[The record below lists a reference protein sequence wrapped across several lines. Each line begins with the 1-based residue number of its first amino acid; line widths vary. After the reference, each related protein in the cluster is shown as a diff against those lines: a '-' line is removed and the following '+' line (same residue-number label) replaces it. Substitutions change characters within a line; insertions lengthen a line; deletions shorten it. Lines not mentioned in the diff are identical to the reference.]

1 MLAVAAIWGGSYAIV
16 KDAYREIDPMPFL
29 LVRFTLASL
38 ALVPVI
44 WRLRR
49 QWPVGRS
56 QWLGTVLV
64 GLVGIGAY
72 QLLFSIGLQYTTASN
87 STLIISTS
95 PLFTA
100 LLAPLA
106 GLGRPTKLQWASL
119 PISLAG
125 VYLLTGAEGG
135 LTGPYLKGNL
145 LSLAAALSVGASFTL
160 AEKLLGKAM
169 GVAAM
174 SLAVVAGTISLV
186 PWTLPA
192 AWVFDWSRVGLVA
205 WLELGYAA
213 FLAGALG
220 YVLWYHNLARLGA
233 VRGSFYSFTIP
244 VVGVLTAV
252 ILLGEP
258 LQWRQAGGGLLV
270 LLGVAVARGRLPR
283 GRGGRHLQG

>member
-1 MLAVAAIWGGSYAIV
+1 MSLPRQRPVTGDRHTTSFTTADSAMLAVAAIWGGSYAIV

-160 AEKLLGKAM
+160 AEKLLGK
-169 GVAAM
+169 
-174 SLAVVAGTISLV
+174 
-186 PWTLPA
+186 
-192 AWVFDWSRVGLVA
+192 
-205 WLELGYAA
+205 
-213 FLAGALG
+213 
-220 YVLWYHNLARLGA
+220 
-233 VRGSFYSFTIP
+233 
-244 VVGVLTAV
+244 
-252 ILLGEP
+252 
-258 LQWRQAGGGLLV
+258 
-270 LLGVAVARGRLPR
+270 
-283 GRGGRHLQG
+283 